1 MPNIVSVMMAQIL
14 RWLGQVGKM
23 NRDKI
28 PRIFLLRKIVGRK
41 KNGRLRGHWKRQ
53 EALDKNSNKAK
64 GLHGMKITFQNR
76 WFSNPCVKLVYEEVF
91 KVKSNLFVYLHRKTF
106 IKFQELQ
113 FFIIITQKFI
123 NAIPRSVF

>member
-41 KNGRLRGHWKRQ
+41 KNGILRGHWKRQ
-53 EALDKNSNKAK
+53 EALDKNSTQSQGPSWHENNLSKP
-64 GLHGMKITFQNR
+64 M
-76 WFSNPCVKLVYEEVF
+76 VF
-91 KVKSNLFVYLHRKTF
+91 KSLCEAS
-106 IKFQELQ
+106 I
-113 FFIIITQKFI
+113 
-123 NAIPRSVF
+123 